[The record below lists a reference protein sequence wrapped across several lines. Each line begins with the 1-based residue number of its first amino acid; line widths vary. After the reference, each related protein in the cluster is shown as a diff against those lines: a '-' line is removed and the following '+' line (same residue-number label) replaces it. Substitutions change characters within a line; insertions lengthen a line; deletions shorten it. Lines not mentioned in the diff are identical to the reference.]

1 MNCPKCNSEYIL
13 KNGRTRSGKQNFKCR
28 DCVRQFVMTPRHQ
41 PISLATKEL
50 IDRLLLEK
58 ISLAGIVRATGVS
71 PRWLQYYVN
80 KKLGAVKRQVE
91 VKSKKRGKLT
101 IQCDEMWSF
110 VGNKG
115 NKQWI
120 WLAIDVLTKEIVG
133 VYIDQKYKDA
143 ARGLWNSLPAVY
155 RQCAV
160 SYTDFWSAYGIVFPK
175 KRHRAVGKDTGQTNY
190 IERFNNTMRQR
201 ISRLAR
207 KTLSFSK
214 KLSNHIGAIW
224 YFIHE
229 YNASLSIN

>member
-1 MNCPKCNSEYIL
+1 VIA
-13 KNGRTRSGKQNFKCR
+13 
-28 DCVRQFVMTPRHQ
+28 PRHQ
-41 PISLATKEL
+41 PISEDTREL

-91 VKSKKRGKLT
+91 VKSKKKGKLT

-110 VGNKG
+110 VGDKD

-133 VYIDQKYKDA
+133 VYIGKRDEA
-143 ARGLWNSLPAVY
+143 GARGLWDSLPAVY

-201 ISRLAR
+201 ISRLGR

-214 KLSNHIGAIW
+214 KLSNHRGAIW

-229 YNASLSIN
+229 YNACLSIN

>member
-1 MNCPKCNSEYIL
+1 MN
-13 KNGRTRSGKQNFKCR
+13 
-28 DCVRQFVMTPRHQ
+28 PRHQ

-71 PRWLQYYVN
+71 ERWLQYYVN
-80 KKLGAVKRQVE
+80 KKLGAVKRKVE
-91 VKSKKRGKLT
+91 VKPKKKGKLT

-110 VGNKG
+110 VDNKD

-120 WLAIDVLTKEIVG
+120 WMAIDASTKEIVG
-133 VYIDQKYKDA
+133 VYIGKRDQA
-143 ARGLWNSLPAVY
+143 GAQGLWDSLPPVY

-160 SYTDFWSAYGIVFPK
+160 SYTDFWSGYRKVFPQ
-175 KRHRAVGKDTGQTNY
+175 KRYKAVGKETGLTNY

-201 ISRLAR
+201 ISRLVR